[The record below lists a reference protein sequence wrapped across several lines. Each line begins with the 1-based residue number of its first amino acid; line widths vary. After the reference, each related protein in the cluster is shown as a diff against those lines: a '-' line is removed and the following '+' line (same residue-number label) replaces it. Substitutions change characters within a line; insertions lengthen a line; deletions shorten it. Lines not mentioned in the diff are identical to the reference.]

1 MVLNDPTAT
10 INALLCAGVV
20 VTLMFYRRRDSR

>member
-1 MVLNDPTAT
+1 MVLNDPSAT

-20 VTLMFYRRRDSR
+20 L